1 MTALAYGMPT
11 KDFIPGMAGS
21 SVSWSRFAANPTRRS
36 TKGYDLGWFD
46 DLSRPQMSN
55 GVTVGATTIQH
66 LVQQLM
72 DELREWSM
80 QHPSTLTDV
89 EQEVAVLMPPK
100 RERTVTVHLHHAGRA
115 RPLVNFDDMIVE
127 PE

>member
-1 MTALAYGMPT
+1 MTC
-11 KDFIPGMAGS
+11 
-21 SVSWSRFAANPTRRS
+21 RNR
-36 TKGYDLGWFD
+36 
-46 DLSRPQMSN
+46 QMSN
-55 GVTVGATTIQH
+55 GVTVGATVIKH
-66 LVQQLM
+66 IVQQLM

-89 EQEVAVLMPPK
+89 SKPQEVVVLMPPK

-127 PE
+127 SSE